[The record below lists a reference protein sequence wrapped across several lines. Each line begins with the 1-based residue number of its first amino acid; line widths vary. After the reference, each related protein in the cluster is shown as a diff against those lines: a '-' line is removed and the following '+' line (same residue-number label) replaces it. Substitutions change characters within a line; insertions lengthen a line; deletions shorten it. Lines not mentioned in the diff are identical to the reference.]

1 MKITPQLLAA
11 VAVVAIGGAVSGA
24 AIGDSPVL
32 PRSSQETL
40 PQAQVAFVPSSPRSS
55 SERPPNH
62 YPLKTQE
69 GTVPVAELALHGRYR
84 DTAHARSMMRA
95 REAELRPAEYAGNYY
110 DEAEVERLAYAD
122 AYTQRADQA
131 QSMNSRY
138 PDPQQADA
146 ARVQQTP
153 AEVVATAPA
162 DTVEIRVGNA
172 KSIDV
177 AAALENSRR

>member
-40 PQAQVAFVPSSPRSS
+40 PEAQVSFVPGSHKTSA
-55 SERPPNH
+55 ERPPNH
-62 YPLKTQE
+62 YPLETKD
-69 GTVPVAELALHGRYR
+69 GTIPVAELSLHGRYR

-95 REAELRPAEYAGNYY
+95 RDAEQNSVDHAGNYY
-110 DEAEVERLAYAD
+110 SDAEVERLAFAEDYGP
-122 AYTQRADQA
+122 R
-131 QSMNSRY
+131 
-138 PDPQQADA
+138 PVDPQQSAA
-146 ARVQQTP
+146 ARTEQASAEPVTP
-153 AEVVATAPA
+153 EPA
-162 DTVEIRVGNA
+162 DFVEMRRGNA

-177 AAALENSRR
+177 AAALASNGR